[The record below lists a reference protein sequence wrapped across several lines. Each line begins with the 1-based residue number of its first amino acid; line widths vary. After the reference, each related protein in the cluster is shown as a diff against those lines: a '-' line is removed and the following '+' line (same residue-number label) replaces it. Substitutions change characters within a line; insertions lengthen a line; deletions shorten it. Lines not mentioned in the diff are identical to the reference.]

1 MGDLWYVPAAIPLG
15 SRIGLAVASIIFFE
29 QTLGGSVEA
38 DRDGARDETLDT
50 GAEADTRVSAVGS
63 EVRKVCPSMSRD
75 EVSFFNLLVAAE
87 SVQKRCS
94 APGMGSRSTSWTI
107 AVALSASSILVC

>member
-1 MGDLWYVPAAIPLG
+1 MDLWYVPAAIPLG
-15 SRIGLAVASIIFFE
+15 SRIGLGVASTIFFE

-38 DRDGARDETLDT
+38 ARDGAREETLDT
-50 GAEADTRVSAVGS
+50 GAEAEITASAVGS

-75 EVSFFNLLVAAE
+75 EVSVFNLPVAAE

-94 APGMGSRSTSWTI
+94 ATGMGSRNTSWTM
-107 AVALSASSILVC
+107 AFSASSILVC